1 MYLYRWNISTSTY
14 NTNTMMWLVWSQLRY
29 LHYLHMYITCIS
41 KTSAFILTA
50 PIHLGK
56 KSRSTDKYNDNYT
69 CIHWTKSVYNIH
81 KLNWNDIQKMLTKL
95 IIFVNTREYL
105 LNPGGILISTIM
117 WTQRLLFLCSVV
129 CRCYFYPI
137 LNALH
142 SQNVMTQLL

>member
-1 MYLYRWNISTSTY
+1 
-14 NTNTMMWLVWSQLRY
+14 
-29 LHYLHMYITCIS
+29 
-41 KTSAFILTA
+41 
-50 PIHLGK
+50 
-56 KSRSTDKYNDNYT
+56 
-69 CIHWTKSVYNIH
+69 
-81 KLNWNDIQKMLTKL
+81 MLTKL

-117 WTQRLLFLCSVV
+117 WTQRFLFLCSVV